1 MPCEITKNKA
11 EVLENEM
18 EVRGKNISTVE
29 FAFLVTMDDSIH
41 EDGRKQSQS
50 RMPSDMLAS

>member
-18 EVRGKNISTVE
+18 EVREKNISTVE